1 MKLFAR
7 CQTDGI
13 PFYIASRA
21 RVRTE
26 LPASFYLTCPNNH
39 THLYTPQ
46 DILAETTDG
55 NAGLGGALA
64 GGIIG
69 LLVGGVGAFV
79 GVLTGGLIGG
89 DRERRDNEAVNRF
102 NRSS

>member
-7 CQTDGI
+7 CRTDGI

-21 RVRTE
+21 RVRAE
-26 LPASFYLTCPNNH
+26 LLDSFYLTCPYGH
-39 THLYTPQ
+39 THHYTPQ
-46 DILAETTDG
+46 DILAETTEG

-69 LLVGGVGAFV
+69 LLAGGLGAIV
-79 GVLTGGLIGG
+79 GVFTGGLLGG
-89 DRERRDNEAVNRF
+89 DRERRDIEAVNRF
-102 NRSS
+102 NTSP